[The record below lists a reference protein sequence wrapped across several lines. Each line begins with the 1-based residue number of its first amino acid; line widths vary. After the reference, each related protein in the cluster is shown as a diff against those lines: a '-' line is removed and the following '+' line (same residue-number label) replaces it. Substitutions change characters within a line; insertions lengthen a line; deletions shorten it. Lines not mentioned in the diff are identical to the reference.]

1 MRNKPETSPATKNR
15 QDTSSDWVFMTPKKG
30 KKKQE
35 DQKIGYSPDSSS
47 PVYSIEI
54 DNAITLKAFT
64 ISTAKYQQLEDSR
77 GEFSPVSPTE
87 ERSPLEGT
95 ATRNNGSPLTGD
107 THHFIQAIGTNDERL
122 INWFEHTCNIVT
134 RITKIHT
141 YRESNNVSLSEKEKQ
156 CRINHIQ
163 ALKTEI
169 KAYKKQFKNM
179 KRDQKFYL
187 PLLNTITRQALP
199 SLNSYLSITEDRTLN
214 DPYSVID
221 GLKKPE
227 KLLLKNKVYFTG
239 NNTAKTN
246 HDSEAT
252 SNGNAA
258 NIDTA
263 TRESTKA
270 RSEASTQG
278 FPPLPE
284 IHRVLVPLTLKLIA
298 EDENTP
304 RETGH
309 VAKSSDTRKIRA
321 QHRPSFSDDE
331 ENQCPA
337 NTGKLSHTR
346 TSKHRAGIFGMQSK
360 GKDRNTSALTS
371 TKEKNMVQSI
381 MAYHPR

>member
-1 MRNKPETSPATKNR
+1 
-15 QDTSSDWVFMTPKKG
+15 MTPKKG

-227 KLLLKNKVYFTG
+227 KLLLKNKVYLTG

-263 TRESTKA
+263 TRDSTKA

-278 FPPLPE
+278 FPPVPE
-284 IHRVLVPLTLKLIA
+284 NHRVLVPLTLRLIA

-309 VAKSSDTRKIRA
+309 VTKSSDTRKIRA

-337 NTGKLSHTR
+337 NTGKLSHTP
-346 TSKHRAGIFGMQSK
+346 TSKHRAGIFGMQSN
-360 GKDRNTSALTS
+360 GKDRKTSGLTS
-371 TKEKNMVQSI
+371 TTEKNMVQSI
-381 MAYHPR
+381 MAYYPR